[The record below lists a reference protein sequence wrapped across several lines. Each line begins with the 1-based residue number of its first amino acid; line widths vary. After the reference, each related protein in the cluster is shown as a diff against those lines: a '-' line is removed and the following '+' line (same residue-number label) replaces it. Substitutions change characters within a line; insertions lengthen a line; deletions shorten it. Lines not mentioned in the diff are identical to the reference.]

1 MESLLGNQIFLYGGR
16 LETRFP
22 AKLEYLFW
30 SVTILAVLIIFVQTD
45 V

>member
-22 AKLEYLFW
+22 AK
-30 SVTILAVLIIFVQTD
+30 
-45 V
+45 